1 MTLVMSYVIL
11 LAAAVGACAAA
22 LDGLLERSTSRR
34 WIWLSSLIAATGA
47 TALAMSLP
55 ASNAA
60 RESSPQS
67 LAHLLSELPQP
78 SLSVTPHRTPIDLVA
93 VTDVI
98 LPPAWLVSS
107 AGLLIMI
114 AFGQHRLR
122 RVRVDAQH
130 STVAGQ
136 SALLTDTLGPAV
148 AGLRKPV
155 VLVPK
160 WVLALDEPSQHL
172 LMAHEMEHVRK
183 RDTATLFA
191 GALGAALMP
200 WNPVVWWM
208 VRRLR
213 LAVEQD
219 CDARV
224 LASHPGVRRYADL
237 LLVAASRH
245 RLTTRLLAANFGEH
259 SSDLMRRIDTMT
271 RRQAIVWRRVVPATV
286 IASLLIAGACET
298 PRPAPVAPITV
309 GNEGAREQ
317 ASFSEL
323 EKDKA
328 LPDGFSVV
336 VFSSDGKQL
345 ARYAGEIPV
354 AHLPKDGVQAVQA
367 DERTCGATKCYAV
380 RITLKPGFAL
390 DLPTVIDKVPLKG
403 GENPVNVQE
412 FKAAE
417 VVLRGDIVRLL
428 MKDATLKT
436 PGMVWSGPVE
446 VRGETRL
453 DGVGEVAN
461 KMRDASAPLLEG
473 MELRKAD
480 GPREVRAEGKKLAF
494 TVTRDQSAAGFT
506 DAKTPPPLAL
516 RTENRLPEAV
526 DFELLSIGGEVIAR
540 YTTDRMPKEIRVD
553 DIEAIEVYKS
563 SSCASGTSCSLIR
576 ITLKQ
581 GRAGAYRKK

>member
-1 MTLVMSYVIL
+1 
-11 LAAAVGACAAA
+11 
-22 LDGLLERSTSRR
+22 
-34 WIWLSSLIAATGA
+34 
-47 TALAMSLP
+47 
-55 ASNAA
+55 
-60 RESSPQS
+60 
-67 LAHLLSELPQP
+67 
-78 SLSVTPHRTPIDLVA
+78 
-93 VTDVI
+93 
-98 LPPAWLVSS
+98 
-107 AGLLIMI
+107 
-114 AFGQHRLR
+114 
-122 RVRVDAQH
+122 
-130 STVAGQ
+130 
-136 SALLTDTLGPAV
+136 
-148 AGLRKPV
+148 
-155 VLVPK
+155 
-160 WVLALDEPSQHL
+160 
-172 LMAHEMEHVRK
+172 
-183 RDTATLFA
+183 
-191 GALGAALMP
+191 
-200 WNPVVWWM
+200 
-208 VRRLR
+208 
-213 LAVEQD
+213 
-219 CDARV
+219 
-224 LASHPGVRRYADL
+224 
-237 LLVAASRH
+237 
-245 RLTTRLLAANFGEH
+245 
-259 SSDLMRRIDTMT
+259 MT

-317 ASFSEL
+317 ASFPEL

-516 RTENRLPEAV
+516 RTEHRLPEAV